1 MKCNDIL
8 DNCQRLLLD
17 IYKITPV
24 TIDGL
29 CFIMNTKHLKTI
41 SEHYGF
47 EVPDSKIIQTTI
59 FGHNVIHNEHL
70 PMNSILL
77 GYEKQVNV
85 EL

>member
-1 MKCNDIL
+1 MKANDIL

-17 IYKITPV
+17 IYRITPV

-29 CFIMNTKHLKTI
+29 CFIMNTQHLKTI
-41 SEHYGF
+41 SEHYGYD
-47 EVPDSKIIQTTI
+47 VINSKIMQTTM

-70 PMNSILL
+70 PMNTILL
-77 GYEKQVNV
+77 GYEKQINI